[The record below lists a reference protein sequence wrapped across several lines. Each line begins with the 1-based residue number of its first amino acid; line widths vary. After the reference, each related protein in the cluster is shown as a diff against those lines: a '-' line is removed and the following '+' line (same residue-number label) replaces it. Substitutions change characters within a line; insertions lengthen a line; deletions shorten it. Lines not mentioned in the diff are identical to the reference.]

1 MPFREV
7 CVEELR
13 EQMVLEA
20 LAGRRDEGGDSE
32 EQFSGHPQDEYISG
46 WSAIRRMGEK
56 RLTDLS
62 RITAPLGARDR

>member
-20 LAGRRDEGGDSE
+20 LAGRRDEGGDSDAI
-32 EQFSGHPQDEYISG
+32 QCHPQDGI
-46 WSAIRRMGEK
+46 
-56 RLTDLS
+56 
-62 RITAPLGARDR
+62 